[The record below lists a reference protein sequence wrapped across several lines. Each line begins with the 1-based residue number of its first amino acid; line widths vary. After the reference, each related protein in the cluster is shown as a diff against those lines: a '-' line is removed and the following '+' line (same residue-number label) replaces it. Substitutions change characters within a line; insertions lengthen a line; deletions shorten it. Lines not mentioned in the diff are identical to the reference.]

1 MQLEYQIPKEKFP
14 AWYRQYRKQVHEQEE
29 YAHWEMVDRYLH
41 QNDITFEEGYQILAA
56 SGMFYDF
63 NCDEYER
70 DELTEEFVRS
80 CNKSHSAVRQ
90 KTNINT

>member
-29 YAHWEMVDRYLH
+29 YAIGRWWTGNLH

-56 SGMFYDF
+56 SGMFYDLIATSM
-63 NCDEYER
+63 NG
-70 DELTEEFVRS
+70 
-80 CNKSHSAVRQ
+80 
-90 KTNINT
+90 TN